1 MQTGAGEADM
11 VSAAR
16 GKFIRL
22 AAGLRCAAVLAPLA
36 GLASE
41 GPRLQTA
48 PINSHDLASLQNGAK
63 VFVNY
68 CLNCHSAGYMRYNR
82 LQDLGL
88 SELQIR
94 DNLIFTGVKVG
105 ELMQV
110 AMDKKDA
117 KEWFGTAPPD
127 LTVTARSRSSGAG
140 AGADWIY
147 TYLRSFYRDP
157 SRPTGWNNLVF
168 ANVGMPHALWQLNGQ
183 QQLVENE
190 FESQH
195 AANAALIAAK
205 SVAQMEKVT
214 THTDGKAVTRFV
226 VKTLRPGSGMLS
238 PLEYDKTVVDLV
250 NYMNYMAEPA
260 RLERR
265 QIGFYALLLLG
276 LLFIPVFA
284 LKKSYWKDVH

>member
-1 MQTGAGEADM
+1 M
-11 VSAAR
+11 VSTAT
-16 GKFIRL
+16 GKFVRGAVF
-22 AAGLRCAAVLAPLA
+22 AALLAPLA
-36 GLASE
+36 ALCSE

-68 CLNCHSAGYMRYNR
+68 CLNCHTAGYMRYNR

-88 SELQIR
+88 TELQIK

-110 AMDKKDA
+110 AMDRKDG
-117 KEWFGTAPPD
+117 KQWFGVAPPD

-140 AGADWIY
+140 SGADWIY

-183 QQLVENE
+183 QELHEEV
-190 FESQH
+190 FESEH
-195 AANAALIAAK
+195 AAQAALLAAK
-205 SVAQMEKVT
+205 GVAQLEESREAK
-214 THTDGKAVTRFV
+214 DGREITRFV
-226 VKTLRPGSGMLS
+226 LKTLTPGNGTLS
-238 PLEYDKTVVDLV
+238 QLEYDKMVVDVV

-265 QIGFYALLLLG
+265 QIGFYVLMLLG
-276 LLFIPVFA
+276 LLFVLVFA

>member
-1 MQTGAGEADM
+1 MQTGAGEVDM
-11 VSAAR
+11 VSTVINM
-16 GKFIRL
+16 FIRVATGGALLIAL
-22 AAGLRCAAVLAPLA
+22 AAHAN
-36 GLASE
+36 E

-48 PINSHDLASLQNGAK
+48 PINSHDIASLQNGAK

-68 CLNCHSAGYMRYNR
+68 CLNCHTAGYMRYNR

-88 SELQIR
+88 TELQIK

-110 AMDKKDA
+110 AMDRKDA
-117 KEWFGTAPPD
+117 KEWFGVAPPD

-140 AGADWIY
+140 SGADWIY
-147 TYLRSFYRDP
+147 SYLRSFYRDP

-183 QQLVENE
+183 QQLHEEV
-190 FESQH
+190 FESEH
-195 AANAALIAAK
+195 AAQAALIATK
-205 SVAQMEKVT
+205 GVAQLEETREVK
-214 THTDGKAVTRFV
+214 DGKTIEHFV
-226 VKTLRPGSGMLS
+226 LKTLAPGAGTVS
-238 PLEYDKTVVDLV
+238 PLEYDKLVTDLV

-260 RLERR
+260 RLQRR
-265 QIGFYALLLLG
+265 QIGFYALMLLG
-276 LLFIPVFA
+276 VLFVLVFA